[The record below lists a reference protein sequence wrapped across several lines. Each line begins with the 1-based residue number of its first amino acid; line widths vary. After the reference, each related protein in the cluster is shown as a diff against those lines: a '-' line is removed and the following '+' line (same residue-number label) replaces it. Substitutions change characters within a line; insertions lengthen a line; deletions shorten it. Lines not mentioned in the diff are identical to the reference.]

1 MKKLYL
7 IIFFLLT
14 FPVLANAGETK
25 ILFYQY
31 KIPGPQISKDYYIK
45 ESLKKIDPTNP
56 RILHVRTYSRV
67 TSPEGTTEYR
77 TTYRINC
84 QTMELLIIKNWSTGF
99 GEEDVSDRKWTP
111 VSEYKSSS
119 ALANKICR

>member
-1 MKKLYL
+1 VKKLHL
-7 IIFFLLT
+7 IILFLLT
-14 FPVLANAGETK
+14 FPALADAAETK

-45 ESLKKIDPTNP
+45 ESLKKVDPANP
-56 RILHVRTYSRV
+56 RVLQVRTYSRV

-77 TTYRINC
+77 TTYQINC

-119 ALANKICR
+119 ALANKICK

>member
-1 MKKLYL
+1 
-7 IIFFLLT
+7 
-14 FPVLANAGETK
+14 
-25 ILFYQY
+25 LFYQY

-45 ESLKKIDPTNP
+45 ESLKKVDPTNP
-56 RILHVRTYSRV
+56 RILQVRTYSRV

-111 VSEYKSSS
+111 VSECKSSS
-119 ALANKICR
+119 ALANKICW